1 MPYGDSL
8 RPATSVGV
16 QPTTVVCTCFGPTLR
31 VANAFGVVRT
41 AHALPDLAHLR
52 KEPYGLPV
60 PNENSQPKGFF
71 PQRGRKLAG
80 VA

>member
-52 KEPYGLPV
+52 KEPFRLAV
-60 PNENSQPKGFF
+60 RQENSQQKRLLP
-71 PQRGRKLAG
+71 PAG
-80 VA
+80 EEAGT